1 MMYRVGF
8 QCVSES
14 QAYDLVLSSLPPFYM
29 PDGSLARPYL
39 NNEVWMYNGK
49 PVVLDFP
56 ACDPVSQIG
65 DGAWFGGQLLIL
77 MVIAFGFRQI
87 FGLIRNV
94 GGIEGAD

>member
-14 QAYDLVLSSLPPFYM
+14 QAYDLVLSSLPPFYLS
-29 PDGSLARPYL
+29 DGSLVRPVI
-39 NNEVWMYNGK
+39 NNGVWSYQGK
-49 PVVLDFP
+49 HVVLDFP
-56 ACDPVSQIG
+56 VCDPVSQIG

-94 GGIEGAD
+94 GGIDGAD